1 MNCNDATRA
10 LSAAQE
16 RSLPQDELIAL
27 QAHLA
32 VCPLCRDFGEQVSFL
47 RQTLRTYAGRAD
59 ESAGVGGNEPD
70 QNK

>member
-1 MNCNDATRA
+1 MNCSDATRA

-16 RSLPQDELIAL
+16 RSLAPGERVSL
-27 QAHLA
+27 QSHLA
-32 VCPLCRDFGEQVSFL
+32 ICPLCRDFGEQLSFL

-59 ESAGVGGNEPD
+59 DSAGAAGDEPD